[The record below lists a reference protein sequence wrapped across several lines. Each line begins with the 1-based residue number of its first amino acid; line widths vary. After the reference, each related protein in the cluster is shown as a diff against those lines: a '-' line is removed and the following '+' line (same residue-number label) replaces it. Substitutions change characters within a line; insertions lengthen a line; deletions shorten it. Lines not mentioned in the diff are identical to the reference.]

1 MFFSLV
7 LILGCGS
14 SQPEVQ
20 KQTRFLMD
28 TYVTIQIPGGT
39 EKIQIIEHAMNR
51 IEAVD
56 HKFNIL
62 EEGSEL
68 YQFNNGSGPVR
79 DPEVLKLIR
88 TALEIGE
95 KTGGAFDITIYPL
108 IKKWGFFSDNPS
120 VPDSL
125 TISRLLPHVGLDH
138 LKWAPDRLVK
148 DDPLTQIDLGGIAK
162 GYAVGEAM
170 RVIQS
175 AGIQSALID
184 AGGDIYALGKL
195 KGNDWKIGIRNPR
208 GEGIIGTFDISDLA
222 VVTSGDYER
231 FFEQDGVRYH
241 HILNP
246 ATGYPARGL
255 ASVTVITK
263 DPAIADALSTAIF
276 VMGQEKGLKF
286 LETTGMAE
294 AVIVTDDNQMFTTK
308 GLR

>member
-1 MFFSLV
+1 M
-7 LILGCGS
+7 
-14 SQPEVQ
+14 
-20 KQTRFLMD
+20 
-28 TYVTIQIPGGT
+28 
-39 EKIQIIEHAMNR
+39 
-51 IEAVD
+51 
-56 HKFNIL
+56 
-62 EEGSEL
+62 
-68 YQFNNGSGPVR
+68 
-79 DPEVLKLIR
+79 
-88 TALEIGE
+88 
-95 KTGGAFDITIYPL
+95 
-108 IKKWGFFSDNPS
+108 
-120 VPDSL
+120 
-125 TISRLLPHVGLDH
+125 
-138 LKWAPDRLVK
+138 AP
-148 DDPLTQIDLGGIAK
+148 P
-162 GYAVGEAM
+162 
-170 RVIQS
+170 
-175 AGIQSALID
+175 
-184 AGGDIYALGKL
+184 YALGKL